1 MRGSVRIWLL
11 LPLMLAHWNAQAQ
24 IYMCKD
30 ASGRTITSDR
40 PLMDCMGRAMR
51 EYDRKGNLRRD
62 IPAPPTPEQKREMEL
77 QTEKRKQ
84 DELAADEQKRAD
96 LAIRARFHNEAEIEM
111 ARKRAVEG
119 VRENVRRETGVLT
132 SLEKRRQ
139 GSQAQADS
147 YRKKN
152 QAVPPD
158 LLRSLDDAETGVRQS
173 RKVIADHEAEITA
186 INAKHDETLK
196 RYRIISE
203 GAAAK

>member
-84 DELAADEQKRAD
+84 DELAADEQKRVD
-96 LAIRARFHNEAEIEM
+96 LAIRGRFHNEAEIEM

-132 SLEKRRQ
+132 LLEKRRQ

-158 LLRSLDDAETGVRQS
+158 LQRSLDDAETGVRQS
-173 RKVIADHEAEITA
+173 RKVIADHEAELTA